1 MNASEETEI
10 FDDYNETLLEDP
22 CIIVI
27 NETHYYDICGCEDSV
42 YHTRIPSNNT
52 DSDFYNSLIIRT
64 SYFVLLILAILGIIL
79 TIIVLS
85 RKHMCTSTNCY
96 LISLA
101 VADLGF
107 LVVLS
112 TKWLETEVTDYL
124 TFDLYYRYA
133 QIFIDTFLMASVWV
147 TVMLAI
153 ERYIAICHSLR
164 ASAICTVKR
173 ARYLNCA
180 VFMFAFACRIPN
192 FFEYSTKTGWDGCVE
207 RQYIDVTPLGRNVNY
222 KIIYA
227 WVFDCVLCA
236 VVPFLALLYLN
247 MRLVL
252 EIRKSTHYLLDTL
265 GADANLHNVLGR
277 EQRRVTLML
286 ISIVIVFFICQAPY
300 VSVMA
305 FRSVVVRY
313 SEKGV
318 TNIVSIVSE
327 ITIFLLTLKS
337 ALNFILYC
345 WFSEQFWD
353 TFKKELCR
361 KICIF
366 LKRNRDMFTSRSNSD
381 TPHNSTN
388 HRSIRK
394 SSRTTMAMKDIQC

>member
-1 MNASEETEI
+1 MKLPGMNKSAYV
-10 FDDYNETLLEDP
+10 DN
-22 CIIVI
+22 CIIEI
-27 NETHYYDICGCEDSV
+27 NATHAYDICLPPIPCEVTSDNQTTIYTNQTDYSSYSV
-42 YHTRIPSNNT
+42 VIGTLFSI
-52 DSDFYNSLIIRT
+52 
-64 SYFVLLILAILGIIL
+64 LLITAILGIIL

-112 TKWLETEVTDYL
+112 TKWLENEVTDYL
-124 TFDLYYRYA
+124 TFDIYYKYA
-133 QIFIDTFLMASVWV
+133 QIFIDTFLMASVWI

-164 ASAICTVKR
+164 ANAICTVKR
-173 ARYLNCA
+173 ARIINTV
-180 VFMFAFACRIPN
+180 VFMLAFLCRIPG
-192 FFEYSTKTGWDGCVE
+192 FFEYDIKTGWYECVE
-207 RQYIDVTPLGRNVNY
+207 KKYIHITRLGRNVNY

-236 VVPFLALLYLN
+236 MVPFLALLFLN
-247 MRLVL
+247 VRLIL
-252 EIRKSTHYLLDTL
+252 EIRKSTHYLMDTL
-265 GADANLHNVLGR
+265 GADTNLHNVLGR

-286 ISIVIVFFICQAPY
+286 ISVIIVFFICQAPY

-305 FRSVVVRY
+305 FRSVVRY
-313 SEKGV
+313 SNQGI
-318 TNIVSIVSE
+318 TNTISIIIEV
-327 ITIFLLTLKS
+327 TIFFLALKS

-345 WFSEQFWD
+345 WFSEKFWD

-366 LKRNRDMFTSRSNSD
+366 FKRNRDLFSTRSNSD
-381 TPHNSTN
+381 SHHNSN
-388 HRSIRK
+388 QKSVRK
-394 SSRTTMAMKDIQC
+394 FSARTSVPMRDMQF

>member
-27 NETHYYDICGCEDSV
+27 NETHYYDMCECEDSA
-42 YHTRIPSNNT
+42 YHTRVPSNNT

-236 VVPFLALLYLN
+236 VVPFLALL
-247 MRLVL
+247 
-252 EIRKSTHYLLDTL
+252 
-265 GADANLHNVLGR
+265 
-277 EQRRVTLML
+277 
-286 ISIVIVFFICQAPY
+286 
-300 VSVMA
+300 
-305 FRSVVVRY
+305 
-313 SEKGV
+313 
-318 TNIVSIVSE
+318 
-327 ITIFLLTLKS
+327 
-337 ALNFILYC
+337 
-345 WFSEQFWD
+345 
-353 TFKKELCR
+353 
-361 KICIF
+361 
-366 LKRNRDMFTSRSNSD
+366 
-381 TPHNSTN
+381 
-388 HRSIRK
+388 
-394 SSRTTMAMKDIQC
+394 